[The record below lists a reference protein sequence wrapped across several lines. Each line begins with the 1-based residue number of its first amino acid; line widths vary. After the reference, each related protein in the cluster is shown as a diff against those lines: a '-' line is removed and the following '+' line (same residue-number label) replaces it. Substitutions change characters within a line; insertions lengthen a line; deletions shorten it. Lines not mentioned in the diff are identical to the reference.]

1 MVIPRFPRAT
11 QTVFYN
17 ENDGGYRS
25 ELQDV
30 THVLEKISASIKV
43 YAKKKIHEMVTFVY
57 VLRDIAARNVRR

>member
-1 MVIPRFPRAT
+1 MVIPRFPPAT

-17 ENDGGYRS
+17 DNDGGYRS

-30 THVLEKISASIKV
+30 THVLEKISVSIKV

-57 VLRDIAARNVRR
+57 VPRDTAARNVRR

>member
-1 MVIPRFPRAT
+1 MVIPRFPPAT

-17 ENDGGYRS
+17 DNDGGYRS

-30 THVLEKISASIKV
+30 THALEKISVSIKV
-43 YAKKKIHEMVTFVY
+43 YAKKNIHEMVTFVY